1 MSELPPGPPERV
13 QPQPSLLP
21 APGKV
26 AECQPLAAEV
36 LQMLAAQ
43 QRFCPPMGLGLSHA
57 TSPGHLA
64 GATGADFKALSAVI
78 PPPPGLPAPPGL
90 ATPPGLS
97 LPEEP
102 AEAQAKRIGEGGAAD
117 DAQSKRLTLKF
128 VFNID
133 MEQHA
138 DFELVPRL
146 IGRGG
151 KHMRDIAQACGGK
164 VRIRGRG
171 SGHKEQQKRGQ
182 PAVEADVPLQIALS
196 CRDRSS
202 LQEGKLLLEEFL
214 KGMCV
219 HFERYCKRNRI
230 SPVPELYS
238 LTCDP

>member
-1 MSELPPGPPERV
+1 MIS
-13 QPQPSLLP
+13 
-21 APGKV
+21 
-26 AECQPLAAEV
+26 
-36 LQMLAAQ
+36 
-43 QRFCPPMGLGLSHA
+43 
-57 TSPGHLA
+57 
-64 GATGADFKALSAVI
+64 
-78 PPPPGLPAPPGL
+78 PPPGLPAPPGL
-90 ATPPGLS
+90 AMPPGLS
-97 LPEEP
+97 PPVEP
-102 AEAQAKRIGEGGAAD
+102 AEAQAEPIGEGGDHERTAGAVD
-117 DAQSKRLTLKF
+117 DRLSKRLTLKF
-128 VFNID
+128 VFNGID
-133 MEQHA
+133 MDRHS

-202 LQEGKLLLEEFL
+202 LEEGKLLLEEFL

-230 SPVPELYS
+230 SPVPELY
-238 LTCDP
+238 TIACDP